1 MVMYRRNIIPGAR
14 YFFTVTLLDRTSQ
27 LLVERVADLR
37 DAFRAVRAQRPFTI
51 DAVVILPDHLHCVWT
66 LPDGDGDYALRWRE
80 IKSWFSRR
88 VPDGERR
95 SMGRIN
101 KGERGIWQRRYWEHT
116 LRDEPDVERHID
128 YIHYNPV
135 KHGHVPRVADW
146 PFSSFHRFVRRGIYS
161 PDWGGGDTCMEED
174 FGE

>member
-14 YFFTVTLLDRTSQ
+14 YFFTVTLVDRAST
-27 LLVERVADLR
+27 LLIERIAELR
-37 DAFRAVRAQRPFTI
+37 GAFRAARAQRPFTV
-51 DAVVILPDHLHCVWT
+51 DAIVVLPEHLHCIWT
-66 LPDGDGDYALRWRE
+66 LPEGDADYALRWRE

-88 VPDGERR
+88 IPRGELR
-95 SMGRIN
+95 SKGRIN
-101 KGERGIWQRRYWEHT
+101 KAERGIWQRRYWEHT
-116 LRDEPDVERHID
+116 LRDDRDVELHID

-135 KHGHVPRVADW
+135 KHGHVSRVADW

-161 PDWGGGDTCMEED
+161 SDWGGDDVCVGGD